1 MIEGNEIMRKQIVLQ
16 SSKGLFK
23 SKMHQNIA
31 CKFTHL
37 FHKNSSF
44 RVQCPFDAWLVK
56 SSIIDVLKESSTE
69 CGRANIQN
77 LSNYRENEFL
87 GRERDAVLLVLTRL
101 QIFFI

>member
-16 SSKGLFK
+16 SSKGLFE

-44 RVQCPFDAWLVK
+44 RVQCPFDAWLNH
-56 SSIIDVLKESSTE
+56 
-69 CGRANIQN
+69 R
-77 LSNYRENEFL
+77 
-87 GRERDAVLLVLTRL
+87 LLTS
-101 QIFFI
+101 